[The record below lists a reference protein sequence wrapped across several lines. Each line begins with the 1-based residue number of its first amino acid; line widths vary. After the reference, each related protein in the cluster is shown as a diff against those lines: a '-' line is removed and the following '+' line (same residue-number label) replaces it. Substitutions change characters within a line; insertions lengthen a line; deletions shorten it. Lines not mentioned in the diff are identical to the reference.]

1 MSDQWTQIILDK
13 IDDVRDSITEIK
25 ISQAQLKTNSDNH
38 EARDSDRHQEVCERL
53 DLYNEELKVH
63 IMGVQTAQ
71 ARLDVAQAQLSAFEK
86 AITPIITE
94 RANEKAVAAHYKK
107 TQKTIKL
114 VAGTITG
121 LAGLIAAITAIWN
134 YFF

>member
-1 MSDQWTQIILDK
+1 MPDQWTQRLFDK
-13 IDDVRDSITEIK
+13 MDDIVDSITEIK
-25 ISQAQLKTNSDNH
+25 ISQAEMKANSDNH
-38 EARDSDRHQEVCERL
+38 ECRDAARHQEVCDRL
-53 DLYNEELKVH
+53 DLYNEELKIH

-71 ARLDVAQAQLSAFEK
+71 ARLDIAQEQLAAFEK
-86 AITPIITE
+86 AIAPILAE
-94 RANEKAVAAHYKK
+94 RSNEKAVAAHYKK